1 MTTPELDFDRSL
13 LGKEHHAGPFKVT
26 RELIDGFC
34 ATLGETNPL
43 YLDGE
48 AARSAGYEDVLAPN
62 SLCTLFV
69 HDVVLPDINLNF
81 GKGRGRVHA
90 GQVLETL
97 GPIQAGDSLS
107 SASRLKE
114 VYAKTGRTGTMVFI
128 VWQTVFSN
136 QQGQAVAAVEESY
149 AARE

>member
-1 MTTPELDFDRSL
+1 MTTPGLDFDHSL
-13 LGKEHHAGPFKVT
+13 LGKEHHSGPFHVT

-34 ATLGETNPL
+34 STLGETNPL
-43 YLDGE
+43 YLDDD
-48 AARSAGYEDVLAPN
+48 AARGAGYDTVLAPN

-69 HDVVLPDINLNF
+69 HDVVLPDIKLNF
-81 GKGRGRVHA
+81 GRGRVHA

-97 GPIQAGDSLS
+97 GPIQAGDSLTAS
-107 SASRLKE
+107 SRLKD

-128 VWQTVFSN
+128 VWETVFSN
-136 QQGQAVAAVEESY
+136 QNGEAVAAVEESY

>member
-1 MTTPELDFDRSL
+1 MTTPEFDFDRSL
-13 LGKEHHAGPFKVT
+13 LGKEHNAGPFQVT
-26 RELIDGFC
+26 RELIEGFC

-43 YLDGE
+43 YLQED
-48 AARSAGYEDVLAPN
+48 AAQSAGYDTVLAPN

-69 HDVVLPDINLNF
+69 HDVVLPDIKLNF
-81 GKGRGRVHA
+81 GKGRVHA

-97 GPIQAGDSLS
+97 GPIHAGDTLS
-107 SASRLKE
+107 ASSRLKD

-136 QQGQAVAAVEESY
+136 QRGEAVAAVEESY
-149 AARE
+149 AARG